1 MKKMVTLLLVTC
13 LLLAMLCG
21 CDPASGNESA
31 LVSGSDTSAA
41 STESTPENNSS
52 TAESSEDDINEPAK
66 DLYFHFVREYDDF
79 LFAFEKTVSFDDA
92 KFDRSSDDMMEITLY
107 NDTIVYIALD
117 SENSQ
122 WIRRVEIVGLSDMS
136 EYAIWDYKDAVRDI
150 SSSINVFSAD
160 QRYVLS
166 DAIDEVFEG
175 MTTTASFTIGN
186 TDYVIEMNGKLLV
199 TTMQPKK

>member
-1 MKKMVTLLLVTC
+1 MKKMVSLLLVTC

-21 CDPASGNESA
+21 CDPASGNDPASESDA
-31 LVSGSDTSAA
+31 DSTDVSI
-41 STESTPENNSS
+41 SS
-52 TAESSEDDINEPAK
+52 TSEESSSVAESSEDDIYEPTK

-79 LFAFEKTVSFDDA
+79 LFAFEKTASFDDA
-92 KFDRSSDDMMEITLY
+92 KFDRSNDNMMEITLY
-107 NDTIVYIALD
+107 NDTIVYITLD

-122 WIRRVEIVGLSDMS
+122 WIHRVEIVGLSDMS

-175 MTTTASFTIGN
+175 TTTTTSFTIGN
-186 TDYVIEMNGKLLV
+186 TDYIIEMNGKLLV
-199 TTMQPKK
+199 TTMKPKK